1 MSNKS
6 ADLYDF
12 ERFLS
17 ELDSFSFQN
26 KKEKILAGEGSI
38 LHSSGMGDIDN
49 VKLSHEEKFALLR
62 ERAVMELGGPST
74 PLTKEEAETF
84 DTELRNVKAEL
95 ERTISKLSLAQET
108 LKKEI
113 EKEGSFSIS
122 LNNRLATKAAAK
134 RFFKENKTEI
144 TYEDYLKARE
154 YKNAQYEKEVK
165 SLAED

>member
-17 ELDSFSFQN
+17 ELDAFSFQN
-26 KKEKILAGEGSI
+26 KKEKILEGQPSV
-38 LHSSGMGDIDN
+38 LHSARVNQSREE
-49 VKLSHEEKFALLR
+49 LTHEEKFALLR

-84 DTELRNVKAEL
+84 NTELRNVKAEL
-95 ERTISKLSLAQET
+95 EMTISKLDLAQET
-108 LKKEI
+108 LEKEI

-144 TYEDYLKARE
+144 TYEDYLLARE